1 MSLNNK
7 FKSQIEFNSFKLKFE
22 DYSEKFAVYEK
33 MQQRNINILREHT
46 GRSLDTL
53 TTREIKPT
61 DKFIYQEEMN
71 LHNNK
76 EKFSIIKNNIV
87 EIEKYINTIGDAD
100 NFDKVMDSINA
111 LEPSLASFS
120 NTEFPYPSVIPSNSP
135 FVRNAVISLFIQNQR
150 INGEFAALEAQR
162 IRFSKTVGAE
172 LEILNG
178 PQLPD
183 CFGSSRA
190 TLLAEQ
196 ITAMDS
202 TGSSV
207 MGNSTIDSSALMYP
221 TCDIYLGYPRCA

>member
-22 DYSEKFAVYEK
+22 DYSAKFAVYEK
-33 MQQRNINILREHT
+33 EQQRNINILREHT

-53 TTREIKPT
+53 TSREIKPT

-76 EKFSIIKNNIV
+76 EKFLIIKNNIV

-111 LEPSLASFS
+111 LELSLASFS
-120 NTEFPYPSVIPSNSP
+120 NAESPFPSVIPSDSP
-135 FVRNAVISLFIQNQR
+135 FVRHAVISLFIQNQW
-150 INGEFAALEAQR
+150 INGEFATLDAQR
-162 IRFSKTVGAE
+162 IRLSEMVSAE
-172 LEILNG
+172 LDTLNE

-190 TLLAEQ
+190 TRLVEQ

-202 TGSSV
+202 ADSSF
-207 MGNSTIDSSALMYP
+207 MGNNTISSFASTYP
-221 TCDIYLGYPRCA
+221 TCDIYLGYPVCA